1 MNKNFHN
8 VTIHKTAYD
17 KARFLAKV
25 QNKPISAVL
34 EELLNAVYGVAC
46 TYKELNLSFE
56 TCVTDSTVLVSCK
69 GKNRM
74 VVSSFEIPWDTP
86 QKVAEDRIHAEIEE
100 TIQKQSKKRKGD

>member
-34 EELLNAVYGVAC
+34 EELLNAVFTVGCSYRKGA
-46 TYKELNLSFE
+46 NLSFE
-56 TCVTDSTVLVSCK
+56 YDITNSTVLIKVNGSNRLVS
-69 GKNRM
+69 G
-74 VVSSFEIPWDTP
+74 SFEIPESMP
-86 QKVAEDRIHAEIEE
+86 QEDAEKILHSTLEAKI
-100 TIQKQSKKRKGD
+100 KAKKRKGD